1 MLTALTDSS
10 QTSAHTRMAWLDAL
24 RGVAA
29 VAVLAE
35 HMLQAV
41 MPTLRPYWCNLGI
54 YGVLVFFLV
63 SGYIIPTSLERRGD
77 LRAFWISR
85 ALRLY
90 PLYVAVIGLTLALSA
105 WIPVREAVPRD
116 LSAVAAHATMLT
128 DVVGVATVVDPMWTL
143 SYEMVFYLV
152 ATALQAVGLQRRAGV
167 AALLFALGA
176 VSTGL
181 LLSGPPLTGGWL
193 VWASSAILAAGL
205 ACVFTRRATVFAA
218 CGLGL
223 GAIALLFLSSRAP
236 WLGAAILAVM
246 FIGTALH
253 QWERGTGKL
262 WPVVLAGTLVAVSP
276 VWALQAGWWWVQPDV
291 WITTLALAAATFAVG
306 MALRTRSVPR
316 ALVWLGVISYSLYL
330 VHVPLLKVLTAL
342 AGDLRAVPLPV
353 QALVVALVTA
363 GVLGTSQVTYRLI
376 EAPAQRLGRT
386 LARRLGPAQ
395 RKTRLARSRVFSVGR
410 RPRGVP

>member
-1 MLTALTDSS
+1 MTDSP

-35 HMLQAV
+35 HTLQAV

-63 SGYIIPTSLERRGD
+63 SGYIIPTSMERRGD

-90 PLYVAVIGLTLALSA
+90 PLYVAVIGLTLALSW
-105 WIPVREAVPRD
+105 WIPVRDAVPRD

-152 ATALQAVGLQRRAGV
+152 AAALQAGGLHHRAGV
-167 AALLFALGA
+167 AALVFAVGGLSA
-176 VSTGL
+176 GL
-181 LLSGPPLTGGWL
+181 LFSGPPLTGGWL
-193 VWASSAILAAGL
+193 VWVSSAGLAAGL
-205 ACVFTRRATVFAA
+205 ACVFLRRAAVLAA

-223 GAIALLFLSSRAP
+223 GAILLLFLSSRAP

-246 FIGTALH
+246 FIGTAIN
-253 QWERGTGKL
+253 QWERGTGRL
-262 WPVVLAGTLVAVSP
+262 WPVVPAAALVAVAP
-276 VWALQAGWWWVQPDV
+276 MWAVQAGWWWVQPDV
-291 WITTLALAAATFAVG
+291 WITTLAMAAVTFAVG
-306 MALRTRSVPR
+306 MALRSSRVPR
-316 ALVWLGVISYSLYL
+316 GLVWLGLISYSLYL
-330 VHVPLLKVLTAL
+330 MHVPLLKILTAL

-353 QALVVALVTA
+353 QALTLALVMA
-363 GVLGTSQVTYRLI
+363 GILAVSGLTYRLI

-386 LARRLGPAQ
+386 LSLRF
-395 RKTRLARSRVFSVGR
+395 TRIGQGNR
-410 RPRGVP
+410 